1 MKIAVYCGSAPGND
15 PAFADS
21 ARELGRWIGTNGH
34 TLIYGGGDSGIMGTV
49 AEAAKNAGAAVIGV
63 IPGDVPFIRE
73 RPQPFVTELITADNM
88 SARKKVMLDLADAF
102 MALPGGIGT
111 LDEITEVITLTR
123 IGVFNKKSVMV
134 NTNGFY
140 EPFRA
145 MLESMEK
152 AGFIAAGEL
161 KKVLF
166 SSDMKEIDGFLK
178 D

>member
-15 PAFADS
+15 PAFAES
-21 ARELGRWIGTNGH
+21 ARELGRWIGEKGH
-34 TLIYGGGDSGIMGTV
+34 TLVYGGGDSGIMGTV
-49 AEAAKNAGAAVIGV
+49 AEAAKNAGAQVIGV

-73 RPQPFVTELITADNM
+73 RPQPFVTELITAADM
-88 SARKKVMLDLADAF
+88 SARKKTMLDLADVF

-123 IGVFNKKSVMV
+123 IGVFDKKSVMI

-152 AGFIAAGEL
+152 AGFIAADEL
-161 KKVLF
+161 KKVQF
-166 SSDMKEIDGFLK
+166 SEALKEIEAFL
-178 D
+178 